1 MMFSMK
7 IHDFLD
13 GFWCIAMAIRAFL
26 DVRFPKKRLAWIR
39 THARLR
45 LSFSGLETVV
55 VTTSPQPRLRVKG
68 GHIEAMSNRTRVAIQ
83 GGNPA
88 LDNWKGETEFPFHLS
103 QRVLGY
109 VEQISKARFPPWIHV
124 SLPSV
129 FWVRFL
135 REASGSSTLRI
146 T

>member
-1 MMFSMK
+1 MVF
-7 IHDFLD
+7 H
-13 GFWCIAMAIRAFL
+13 GFAGVHFWTF
-26 DVRFPKKRLAWIR
+26 VFPKKRLAWIR

-83 GGNPA
+83 GGNSP
-88 LDNWKGETEFPFHLS
+88 LDDWKGETEFPFHLS

-109 VEQISKARFPPWIHV
+109 VEQISKASFPPWIHV

-135 REASGSSTLRI
+135 REASGSSTLR
-146 T
+146 TTSNTLNTLRTT